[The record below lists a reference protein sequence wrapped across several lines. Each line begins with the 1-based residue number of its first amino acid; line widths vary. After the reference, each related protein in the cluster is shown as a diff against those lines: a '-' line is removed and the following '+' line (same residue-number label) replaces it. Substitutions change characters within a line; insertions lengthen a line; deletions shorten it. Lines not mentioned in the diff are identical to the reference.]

1 MNPKSKTKVLVSSAV
16 YNHQELLDQIYGV
29 LVNLDYE
36 VWMSHKGTLPI
47 DPKKTAMES
56 CLQAV
61 RDCDLFLGI
70 ILPRYGSGKET
81 KESDSITHEE
91 LRTAI
96 SLNKPRWILAHDHV
110 VFAQKL
116 LWNLGHKTPADRAKL
131 VLEKKDVIEDLRVI
145 DMLELAMRK
154 DIKLVKDRHGNW
166 VQEFSDPKDANLFV
180 FTQFRRTG
188 DAAQIVEENFSKP
201 LDEKGRPR

>member
-1 MNPKSKTKVLVSSAV
+1 MSSKPQTKVLVSSAV
-16 YNHQELLDQIYGV
+16 YQFQELLDQVYGV
-29 LVNLDYE
+29 LVSLGYE

-47 DPKKTAMES
+47 YPTKTAMES

-61 RDCDLFLGI
+61 EDCDLFLGI

-91 LRTAI
+91 LKMAI
-96 SLNKPRWILAHDHV
+96 SRNKPRWILAHDHV

-116 LWNLGHKTPADRAKL
+116 LSNLGHKTPEDRAKL
-131 VLEKKDVIEDLRVI
+131 KLEKKDVVEDLRVI

-180 FTQFRRTG
+180 FSQFRRISDIT
-188 DAAQIVEENFSKP
+188 QIVEENFSKP
-201 LDEKGRPR
+201 LNEEGRPQ

>member
-16 YNHQELLDQIYGV
+16 YNHQELLDQIYGI

-180 FTQFRRTG
+180 FSQFRRTS